1 MGPIDLVPKENVLAW
16 LRYLRHDFPTVPLK
30 SSTSTTRSNFGDA
43 PSNASKKPQGAPHLL
58 TLLKSYRRAHTTLT
72 VGVVG
77 PPNVGKSSL
86 INALSRIRG
95 GGQGKSDD
103 VVRVGAKAGET
114 RAIKQ
119 VGLEKGLKILDMPG
133 IVWGD
138 FLGDDPK
145 GVSGAG
151 MEEDD
156 DRAMSKK
163 VGSLNMTGIE
173 FLEDPIGAGESF
185 GIAEMSLD

>member
-1 MGPIDLVPKENVLAW
+1 
-16 LRYLRHDFPTVPLK
+16 
-30 SSTSTTRSNFGDA
+30 
-43 PSNASKKPQGAPHLL
+43 
-58 TLLKSYRRAHTTLT
+58 
-72 VGVVG
+72 
-77 PPNVGKSSL
+77 
-86 INALSRIRG
+86 
-95 GGQGKSDD
+95 
-103 VVRVGAKAGET
+103 
-114 RAIKQ
+114 
-119 VGLEKGLKILDMPG
+119 MPG

-145 GVSGAG
+145 GVNGAG

-185 GIAEMSLD
+185 GIAENECRLNVPDSGGNRFKGLFLYPSASLQHTLLYFLP

>member
-1 MGPIDLVPKENVLAW
+1 M
-16 LRYLRHDFPTVPLK
+16 
-30 SSTSTTRSNFGDA
+30 
-43 PSNASKKPQGAPHLL
+43 
-58 TLLKSYRRAHTTLT
+58 
-72 VGVVG
+72 G

-95 GGQGKSDD
+95 GGQGKGDD

-145 GVSGAG
+145 GVNGAG
-151 MEEDD
+151 MEDENE
-156 DRAMSKK
+156 AMTKK
-163 VGSLNMTGIE
+163 VGSLNMTGVE
-173 FLEDPIGAGESF
+173 FLEDPVMAGEKFCLVSESRKRLIF
-185 GIAEMSLD
+185 LSYGHSRGYRLKGVLLYSPTSV